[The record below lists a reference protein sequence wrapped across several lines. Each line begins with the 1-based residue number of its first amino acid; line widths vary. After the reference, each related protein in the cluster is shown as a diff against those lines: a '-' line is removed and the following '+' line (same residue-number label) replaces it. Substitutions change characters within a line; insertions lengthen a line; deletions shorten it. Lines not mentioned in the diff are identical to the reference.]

1 MEHQQI
7 FPTNIFLL
15 DHFIPMSTESERS
28 VLYEMKNYINDLWQ
42 KNKDLQETIKNQGS
56 YIARLRVKLHRIEM
70 SEDAQEEKKLAYM
83 TGRSQDL
90 DGSSRDTDRDPDLQ
104 SRIPHPV

>member
-1 MEHQQI
+1 MIEHQQV
-7 FPTNIFLL
+7 FPTNLFLI

-28 VLYEMKNYINDLWQ
+28 VLYDMKNHINDLWQ

-70 SEDAQEEKKLAYM
+70 TEDAQEEKNIK
-83 TGRSQDL
+83 DL
-90 DGSSRDTDRDPDLQ
+90 LGENTDN
-104 SRIPHPV
+104 